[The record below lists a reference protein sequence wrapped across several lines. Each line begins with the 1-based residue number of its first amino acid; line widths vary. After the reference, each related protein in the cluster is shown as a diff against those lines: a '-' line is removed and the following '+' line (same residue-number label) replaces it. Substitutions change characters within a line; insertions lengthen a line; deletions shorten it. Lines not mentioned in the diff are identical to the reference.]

1 MDKQTLNQ
9 SRANLSAVLQAAGK
23 LVSIDDAV
31 KALDLDRR
39 EAAKTLSRWMNQGWL
54 TRIAPGLYAPV
65 PLDARTSAQVIEDP
79 WIMIPYLFEP
89 CYVGGWTAAGHHDF
103 TEQIFRSIFVFTAQP
118 VRHKTQIY
126 HDTEFV
132 LKHVPEDAL
141 FGLKTLWR
149 ENVKILISDK
159 HRTIIDMLDT
169 PKTGGG
175 ITHVFE
181 CLQNYFK
188 DPDAD
193 PGKLIEYAVK
203 LGNGAVFKRLGFLA
217 EKLNRTELLEPCQ
230 SRMTAGNA
238 KLDPAI
244 ASPRLVKKWN
254 LWIPEN
260 WS

>member
-1 MDKQTLNQ
+1 MDKQTLSQ
-9 SRANLSAVLQAAGK
+9 SRTNLSAVLQAAGK

-31 KALDLDRR
+31 TALDLDRK
-39 EAAKTLSRWMNQGWL
+39 EAAKTLSRWTHQGWL
-54 TRIAPGLYAPV
+54 VRIAPGLYAPV

-103 TEQIFRSIFVFTAQP
+103 TEQIFRSIFVFTARP
-118 VRHKTQIY
+118 VRHKMQIY

-132 LKHVPEDAL
+132 LKHVPEKVL

-169 PKTGGG
+169 PETGGG
-175 ITHVFE
+175 ITHVSE
-181 CLQNYFK
+181 CLQNYLK

-230 SRMTAGNA
+230 NYMTAGNA